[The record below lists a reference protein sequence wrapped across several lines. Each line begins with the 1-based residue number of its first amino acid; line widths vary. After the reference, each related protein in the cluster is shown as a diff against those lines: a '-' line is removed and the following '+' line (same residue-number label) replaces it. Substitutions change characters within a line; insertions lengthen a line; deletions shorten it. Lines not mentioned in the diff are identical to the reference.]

1 MSAWRCLG
9 IVSALDG
16 LPTAITE
23 EHQKM
28 WVGKIKKTAVC
39 VCVCVKDQV
48 DAPTHSSKEMY
59 PGPADCPGKQS
70 RYLCGGG
77 CLLGV
82 PAAHTNSARTARTAS
97 SVGGCFGI
105 VVRNVAWVCAD
116 ICVGSTAQHNSVD

>member
-1 MSAWRCLG
+1 MALFRYCLRVGWSANSDHRG
-9 IVSALDG
+9 AS
-16 LPTAITE
+16 E
-23 EHQKM
+23 N
-28 WVGKIKKTAVC
+28 VGGEDKKTAVC